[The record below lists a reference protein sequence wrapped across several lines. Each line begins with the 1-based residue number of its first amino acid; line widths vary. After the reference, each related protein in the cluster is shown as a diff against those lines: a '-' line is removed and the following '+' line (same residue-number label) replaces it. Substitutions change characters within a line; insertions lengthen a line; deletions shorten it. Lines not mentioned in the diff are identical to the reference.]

1 MSSLPRRSEGNQV
14 TECNG
19 LVSTVIAKFV
29 LYLCDVRVLMKLI
42 DFGKIGEH
50 FEKTLR
56 FPFRR
61 KRSLRT
67 NIVLTVIEAIVTGF
81 FLGAALIEYLH
92 GRGVLSWIWPLG
104 MAFTSGLTT
113 LSGTLA
119 ALHNCPRPTK
129 TPENEA
135 ALHNVRA

>member
-1 MSSLPRRSEGNQV
+1 
-14 TECNG
+14 
-19 LVSTVIAKFV
+19 
-29 LYLCDVRVLMKLI
+29 LCDVRVPMKLI

-81 FLGAALIEYLH
+81 FLGATLFEYLH
-92 GRGVLSWIWPLG
+92 GRGVLSWITPLV
-104 MAFTSGLTT
+104 MAFVNGLTT
-113 LSGTLA
+113 LKGTLV

-135 ALHNVRA
+135 AMHNVRA

>member
-1 MSSLPRRSEGNQV
+1 
-14 TECNG
+14 
-19 LVSTVIAKFV
+19 
-29 LYLCDVRVLMKLI
+29 MKLI

-81 FLGAALIEYLH
+81 FLGATLFEYLH
-92 GRGVLSWIWPLG
+92 GRGVLSWITPLV
-104 MAFTSGLTT
+104 MAFVNGLTT
-113 LSGTLA
+113 LKGTLV
-119 ALHNCPRPTK
+119 ALHHCPRPTK

-135 ALHNVRA
+135 AMHNVRA